1 VSALRYEDLLAAH
14 LVGRQLPVRRGD
26 VDGCV
31 DALVAG
37 ASGRSLLASLVDR
50 GALTME
56 QARHVHGEVLRIKR
70 ARARGV
76 YAHLL
81 RQELPAEEI
90 DRCVQAAGP
99 DASPDALGEA
109 VRRRG
114 LPEGREQQLRF
125 QARLAFDRDVAETLR
140 KYVSERRRAAAAG
153 ALGPEGAG
161 LESLEASDEAIEPEE
176 ASRIVRASLSD
187 DDESQP
193 GPAFRIPDWVDM
205 SIPLAGRQLGDYR
218 VLGLVGAGA
227 MGTVYLVDRSEEPDR
242 PVALKVLP
250 RDASADAQGRFK
262 REILANGF
270 FSSEHVVDIYD
281 AGQTPEGLHYLAMEF
296 VDGRDLEAVLG
307 EGLLPLDRALDL
319 ARQVF
324 AALRDA
330 HRAGI
335 VHRDVKP
342 ENVLVTRDGRRAK
355 LMDFGVAVIR
365 DLGDFE
371 GQVFRSIEGSL
382 TGTPEYMSPEQATGD
397 AVTAKSDLYSMGC
410 VLYRMLAGRLPFE
423 SETSR
428 GWVTCHMLEE
438 PLPLDEALPR
448 GRSVPGELQAL
459 VERLLDKLPDE
470 RPADAGAVVEALDAL
485 LPRVRRSTSG
495 GLFGL
500 FRGR

>member
-1 VSALRYEDLLAAH
+1 VRIDVGAVVAERYQVEGVL
-14 LVGRQLPVRRGD
+14 GQG
-26 VDGCV
+26 GM
-31 DALVAG
+31 G
-37 ASGRSLLASLVDR
+37 A
-50 GALTME
+50 
-56 QARHVHGEVLRIKR
+56 IYR
-70 ARARGV
+70 ARD
-76 YAHLL
+76 LK
-81 RQELPAEEI
+81 
-90 DRCVQAAGP
+90 
-99 DASPDALGEA
+99 
-109 VRRRG
+109 
-114 LPEGREQQLRF
+114 F
-125 QARLAFDRDVAETLR
+125 
-140 KYVSERRRAAAAG
+140 
-153 ALGPEGAG
+153 
-161 LESLEASDEAIEPEE
+161 
-176 ASRIVRASLSD
+176 
-187 DDESQP
+187 
-193 GPAFRIPDWVDM
+193 
-205 SIPLAGRQLGDYR
+205 GD
-218 VLGLVGAGA
+218 
-227 MGTVYLVDRSEEPDR
+227 
-242 PVALKVLP
+242 PVALKVAAGAGAAYDEFRARFQREARIGNRLGKLP
-250 RDASADAQGRFK
+250 
-262 REILANGF
+262 GF
-270 FSSEHVVDIYD
+270 VRAIDWGELPDGVR
-281 AGQTPEGLHYLAMEF
+281 LYLAM
-296 VDGRDLEAVLG
+296 DLVEDAG
-307 EGLLPLDRALDL
+307 PLDL
-319 ARQVF
+319 AGGPRRARVERLLQ
-324 AALRDA
+324 AARLVADA